1 MSEEETGRTG
11 RESLPARAMRRDHPS
26 EEPLKSYHTTLE
38 QQITR
43 AEEEL
48 HRPASALLLSGLSA
62 GLDIGFGPFLVAG
75 VETLA
80 EGTFSHATTRFL
92 AANAYSVGF
101 ILVVLGRSALFTEFT
116 MSAIQP
122 VMDRRSTVAEL
133 LRLWGL
139 ILAANLVGAVLF
151 ALFGNTIGIELG
163 FLEPHVIAAMANRV
177 VEADWWPMLLSAVA
191 AGWLMGMLVWLVTGA
206 RDTTSQIISV
216 WLTTFII
223 GIAGLH
229 HSIAGSIEVLMGLFV
244 AGGPAITDFLRFL
257 LWSVLG
263 NVIGGVVFVAL
274 LKYAHIRGRGGDGAQ
289 PRPASGAD
297 TR

>member
-1 MSEEETGRTG
+1 MSEQETGRTG
-11 RESLPARAMRRDHPS
+11 KESLPPRAARRDHPT
-26 EEPLKSYHTTLE
+26 EEPQKSYHTTLE

-48 HRPASALLLSGLSA
+48 HRPTSALLLSGLSA

-80 EGTFSHATTRFL
+80 EGAFSTATTRLL
-92 AANAYSVGF
+92 AANAYTIGF
-101 ILVVLGRSALFTEFT
+101 ILVVMGRSALFTEFT

-122 VMDRRSTVAEL
+122 VIDRRSTVAQL

-139 ILAANLVGAVLF
+139 VLAGNLVGGALF

-163 FLEPHVIAAMANRV
+163 FLAPHVVASIGNRAV
-177 VEADWWPMLLSAVA
+177 DASWWPMLLSAIA

-216 WLTTFII
+216 WVTTFII
-223 GIAGLH
+223 GMAHLH
-229 HSIAGSIEVLMGLFV
+229 HSIAGSVEVLMGLFV
-244 AGGPAITDFLRFL
+244 RGGPSFPDFLRFL

-263 NVIGGVVFVAL
+263 NAVGGGVFVAL
-274 LKYAHIRGRGGDGAQ
+274 LKYAHIRGRGERNAAA
-289 PRPASGAD
+289 RGAD
-297 TR
+297 